1 MKLDCGGVI
10 IELTTA
16 PAESLGDA
24 VDAVL
29 SRTEALSRLFQAID
43 ELDGGELTLTPASPS
58 TEDILASDDTLEAVD
73 WIVEKGSADPAG
85 MEPGRMGRLEYDR
98 DQVIKLWAGVL
109 QCGLRLEARVPLAML
124 LPQLAAG
131 GYTFREDVDLAQ
143 TLKRWDSRLL
153 ITDDVLSIAELRLWF
168 ED

>member
-1 MKLDCGGVI
+1 
-10 IELTTA
+10 
-16 PAESLGDA
+16 
-24 VDAVL
+24 
-29 SRTEALSRLFQAID
+29 
-43 ELDGGELTLTPASPS
+43 
-58 TEDILASDDTLEAVD
+58 
-73 WIVEKGSADPAG
+73 
-85 MEPGRMGRLEYDR
+85 
-98 DQVIKLWAGVL
+98 
-109 QCGLRLEARVPLAML
+109 ML